1 MADLGAIEEDVKFD
15 WATATKLS
23 SELRAAATE
32 LDGQIPHRN
41 AIADTAKQEWRGV
54 YAGKFTGRM
63 AICTGDASRLATA
76 LRLAAKELDE
86 LAQLAHEEQ
95 HRRELARAWK
105 VKHDAWKEHQK
116 HRGVFETV
124 GDFFGGDDEP
134 KPPVGPPKTVPTYT
148 IAAPTTGSRE

>member
-15 WATATKLS
+15 WDTARQLS
-23 SELRAAATE
+23 TQLRTAAAE

-41 AIADTAKQEWRGV
+41 AIAQHAKREWRGR
-54 YAGKFTGRM
+54 YAGKFTDRM
-63 AICTGDASRLATA
+63 SICTGDAARLADA
-76 LRLAAKELDE
+76 LRRAANQLDE
-86 LAQLAHEEQ
+86 LSQLAHEEQ

-105 VKHDAWKEHQK
+105 VEHDAWEEHQK
-116 HRGVFETV
+116 HRGVLEQV

-148 IAAPTTGSRE
+148 IEAPTAGSRE